1 MAVTALVLIH
11 AFPLSGAMWGH
22 ELRALR
28 DAAEP
33 IIAPSLPGFGGT
45 AVPRGD
51 ASMDEY
57 ADSVVAAMDAAH
69 VDRAAVAGLSMGGY
83 VALAMWRRHRPRIE
97 RLFLAD
103 TRAEADSDEARDRR
117 LRLAELVREH
127 GVEAL
132 LKTPPP
138 WLREGSPHWD
148 PLLKMIRG
156 QPAESVAQGSIAM
169 AHRPDS
175 RPDLATID
183 VPTAV
188 VVGEEDTIT
197 PLEMSQTM
205 SEKIPGATLSIIP
218 GAGHIANLE
227 APTAFEAALRAWLER
242 KA

>member
-1 MAVTALVLIH
+1 MTALVLIH
-11 AFPLSGAMWGH
+11 AFPLSSGMWEH
-22 ELRALR
+22 ERRSLR

-51 ASMDEY
+51 ASMDDY
-57 ADSVVAAMDAAH
+57 ADSVVAAMDAAKIE
-69 VDRAAVAGLSMGGY
+69 RAAVAGISMGGY
-83 VALAMWRRHRPRIE
+83 VAFAMWRRHRPRIE

-103 TRAEADSDEARDRR
+103 TRAEADNDEARERR

-127 GVEAL
+127 GIEAL
-132 LKTPPP
+132 LKTPPQ
-138 WLREGSPHWD
+138 WLRKGSPHWD

-156 QPAESVAQGSIAM
+156 QTPEGVAQGSIAM

-175 RPDLATID
+175 RPDLPTID

-188 VVGEEDTIT
+188 AVGEEDTIT

-205 SEKIPGATLSIIP
+205 ADAIPGATLSIIP
-218 GAGHIANLE
+218 GAGHIANIE
-227 APTAFEAALRAWLER
+227 APTAFEAALRAWLRR